1 MENVN
6 AIEEKKEEVSTTVQY
21 IVVKIGNEQ
30 YGINIKYIDNIVR
43 KQDITRVP
51 KTQHY
56 YKGVINLRGVVVP
69 IIDLKNRFA
78 MHFEKYDDNQRI
90 IILKVNGIS
99 AGIMVDSVSEVIEV
113 DETLILPNPKQ
124 VNNDINSDY
133 LKGVC
138 KVDGE
143 RLMTLLNIE
152 KVLEIKKHDN

>member
-1 MENVN
+1 MAESNLEKVKTIQIVGFKLNSEEYALEIENVQE
-6 AIEEKKEEVSTTVQY
+6 IIKK
-21 IVVKIGNEQ
+21 VKT
-30 YGINIKYIDNIVR
+30 
-43 KQDITRVP
+43 TRVP
-51 KTQHY
+51 RAKAY
-56 YKGVINLRGVVVP
+56 VNGVINLRGIVVP

-138 KVDGE
+138 NDC
-143 RLMTLLNIE
+143 
-152 KVLEIKKHDN
+152 LENKMN